1 MPVIKLDAATVQ
13 TLTCPPGK
21 PKIVYRD
28 ATITG
33 FMVEVSRSGSKTY
46 ALKYRDP
53 NGGQRQYKIAN
64 VADISFAEAK
74 KEAIRVRSRVV
85 VGKNPAEERKV
96 ERTVPTLNELSVRY
110 LDHVRTYKR
119 SHDID
124 ARYLKI
130 HLLPKFG
137 KRRINQL
144 DQVEIMEWLADKVR
158 RDGYAQATV
167 NRWQVIL
174 SHMLRMA
181 RVWGIPGSEL
191 NPLEGVKQKDPN
203 NKVERFLTPAETQ
216 RLKAAVEGSANPLLK
231 DIVALLLLTGCRKRE
246 LLDAKWDEFRLDQR
260 LWRIPTSKTGKPR
273 HVPLSDD
280 AVTVLNDLPRYEGC
294 DFVVPNPKTLQP
306 IKSFFHSWDTA
317 RRAAGLPDVRVHD
330 LRHSM
335 ASNMANSGQSL
346 YVIGAVLGHS
356 SPKTTSRY
364 AHLSTDTLHKAVN
377 AAAVVSGTTWGAAAA

>member
-13 TLTCPPGK
+13 ALTCPPGK
-21 PKIVYRD
+21 PKEVYRD
-28 ATITG
+28 SVVTG

-64 VADISFAEAK
+64 VADLSFAEAK
-74 KEAIRVRSRVV
+74 KEAVRVRSRVV
-85 VGKNPAEERKV
+85 VGKNPAEDRKAD
-96 ERTVPTLNELSVRY
+96 RAVPTVNELSVRY
-110 LDHVRTYKR
+110 LEHVRTYKR

-124 ARYLKI
+124 ARYLRI

-158 RDGYAQATV
+158 REGYAQATV

-181 RVWGIPGSEL
+181 KVWGIPGSDV

-203 NKVERFLTPAETQ
+203 NKVERFLTAEETQ
-216 RLKAAVEGSANPLLK
+216 RLKRAVERSPNPRLK

-246 LLDAKWDEFRLDQR
+246 LLDARWDEFKLDQR

-280 AVTVLNDLPRYEGC
+280 AVTILRALPRFEGC
-294 DFVVPNPKTLQP
+294 DFILPNPKTLLP
-306 IKSFFHSWDTA
+306 FTSIFHSWDHA
-317 RRAAGLPDVRVHD
+317 RRAAGLADLRVHD

-356 SPKTTSRY
+356 SPKTTTRY
-364 AHLSTDTLHKAVN
+364 AHLSNETLHKAVN
-377 AAAVVSGTTWGAAAA
+377 AAAGVSGTTWGAAA

>member
-13 TLTCPPGK
+13 SLVCPPGK
-21 PKIVYRD
+21 DKIVYRD
-28 ATITG
+28 SAITG

-64 VADISFAEAK
+64 VADLSFAEAK

-85 VGKNPAEERKV
+85 VGKNPAEERKAD
-96 ERTVPTLNELSVRY
+96 RAVPTVNELSVRY
-110 LDHVRTYKR
+110 LEHVRNYKR

-124 ARYLKI
+124 ARYLRI

-158 RDGYAQATV
+158 RDGYAQATA

-181 RVWGIPGSEL
+181 KVWGMPGSDV

-216 RLKAAVEGSANPLLK
+216 RLKLAVENSPNPLLK
-231 DIVALLLLTGCRKRE
+231 HIVALLLLTGCRKRE

-260 LWRIPTSKTGKPR
+260 TWRIPTSKTGKPR

-280 AVTVLNDLPRYEGC
+280 AVAVLKALPRYEGC
-294 DFVVPNPKTLQP
+294 PFVVPNPQTLRP
-306 IKSFFHSWDTA
+306 ITSFYHSWDTA

-364 AHLSTDTLHKAVN
+364 AHLSNDTLHKAVN
-377 AAAVVSGTTWGAAAA
+377 AAAGVSGTTWGAAA